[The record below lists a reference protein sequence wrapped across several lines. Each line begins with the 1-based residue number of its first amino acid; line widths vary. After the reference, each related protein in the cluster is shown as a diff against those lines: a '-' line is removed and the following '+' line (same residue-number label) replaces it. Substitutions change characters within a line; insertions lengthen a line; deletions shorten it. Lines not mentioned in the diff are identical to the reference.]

1 MRIYALPVH
10 FRCMGSIFYGGKTPF
25 GVKYGNE
32 DYMRTKSLLS
42 LCLVMSGMS
51 LAATQATFYVAPS
64 GNDSNKGTEAEP
76 FKTITQAQKAVRAIN
91 SSMTGDIEVI
101 LREGTYALPGTIG
114 FDERDGGKDGHYV
127 RYKAYDGEKPL
138 ITGGMAIIG
147 WTIHDEANGIWKA
160 EGVEGRFRQLYVN
173 GKKAVRACFPN
184 VIAANDKGA
193 GSFDHDFVRL
203 TKVDSSGRAFDV
215 SAEYI
220 KNIKNI
226 EDVEIH
232 LMIAWAES
240 ILRLEKAEVNG
251 GTAKLIPKDPE
262 RTKLF
267 HRAYPMLGT
276 AFQSNPPRQQV
287 FYLENSY
294 DLLDAAG
301 EWYLDE
307 KEHVLYYKPRSGESM
322 ATANVVAPRFNT
334 LFSILGKDT
343 KNKVG
348 YMSFEGLIFAH
359 SNYTRPSEEGFLDLQ
374 AANFNVDVLPDPGRG
389 NWEKLNS
396 NKYLLWRP
404 DAGFR
409 VENAHHFLVKNC
421 TFTQMAATGLDFVS
435 GTNDDVIEGNVFY
448 EIGAAGIML
457 GKFYQDSTTEIHIA
471 YNPSDKEE
479 ISTRDTI
486 RNNLVTNVTN
496 EHQGAVGI
504 GAGYPRYVVIE
515 NNEISYTY
523 YSGISL
529 GFGWTK
535 DQTAMTNN
543 HVNKNN
549 IHHISRLLCDSG
561 PIYTLSNQ
569 GTGSE
574 IKENYLHDYSAS
586 KWSDYWV
593 LPIYLDEGSSGFVV
607 ENNSYRNA
615 PSGVGRNQAGQ
626 FTERNNGGY
635 IESVAA
641 AAGLQGEYKNIADR
655 INNIPLPDFSNTVT
669 QAAFK
674 VVATLPGIIQAED
687 YDVGGQSVSFSDKD
701 FVNEGNV
708 YREDGVDVVGLGCS
722 DSAMTKDCNGYAV
735 GYTQSGEW
743 LEYSVNVI
751 VASKFVFRANV
762 ASGLDVGSFRLF
774 IDGKAV
780 TDTIAVPQG
789 EDWNTYGY
797 VEGETAEI
805 AKGEHV
811 LRIQFTGTYVNLDW
825 IQFALTAGELPIP
838 QKRDVQLNLG
848 ERGYDVFGM
857 DGRFVCRIEGMSAMG
872 GFKAVLMAKG
882 VKPGMYVVRG
892 LESRKSIRI
901 NTAK

>member
-1 MRIYALPVH
+1 
-10 FRCMGSIFYGGKTPF
+10 MGISKILSK
-25 GVKYGNE
+25 VSVC
-32 DYMRTKSLLS
+32 SLAIA
-42 LCLVMSGMS
+42 GTS
-51 LAATQATFYVAPS
+51 LAATQAAFYVAPD
-64 GNDSNKGTEAEP
+64 GNDSNKGTKEAP

-91 SSMTGDIEVI
+91 GSMTGDIEVI
-101 LREGTYALPGTIG
+101 LREGTYALPSTVN
-114 FDERDGGKDGHYV
+114 FTEADGGKDGHYV
-127 RYKAYDGEKPL
+127 RYKAYEGEMPL
-138 ITGGMAIIG
+138 ITGGMGVTG
-147 WTIHDEANGIWKA
+147 WTIHDEKNNIWKA
-160 EGVEGRFRQLYVN
+160 EGVDGRFRQLYVN

-184 VIAANDKGA
+184 VVDADEKGS

-203 TKVDSSGRAFDV
+203 SKVDSSGRAFDV
-215 SAEYI
+215 SADYV

-232 LMIAWAES
+232 LMIAWSEN

-276 AFQSNPPRQQV
+276 AFMSDPPKQQV

-294 DLLDAAG
+294 DLLDAPG

-307 KEHVLYYKPRSGESM
+307 KNQTLYYKPRSGESM
-322 ATANVVAPRFNT
+322 GTANVVAPRLNT
-334 LFSILGKDT
+334 LFNVLGKDT

-348 YMSFEGLIFAH
+348 YMSFEGLNFAH

-374 AANFNVDVLPDPGRG
+374 AGNFNVDVLPDPGRG

-396 NKYLLWRP
+396 NQYLLWRP

-448 EIGAAGIML
+448 ENGAAGIML

-523 YSGISL
+523 YSGISI

-574 IKENYLHDYSAS
+574 IKENYMHDYSAS

-593 LPIYLDEGSSGFVV
+593 LPIYLDEGSSGFTV
-607 ENNSYRNA
+607 ENNSFRNS

-626 FTERNNGGY
+626 YTERNNGGY
-635 IESVAA
+635 IASVAE
-641 AAGLQGEYKNIADR
+641 AAGLQGEFKNISEK
-655 INNIPLPDFSNTVT
+655 IKSIPLADFSNTVA
-669 QAAFK
+669 QEPFK
-674 VVATLPGIIQAED
+674 VGFSIPGAIQAED
-687 YDVGGQSVSFSDKD
+687 YDVGGQSVSFYDKD

-708 YREDGVDVVGLGCS
+708 YREDGVDIVGLGCS
-722 DSAMTKDCNGYAV
+722 DTLNTQDCKGYAI
-735 GYTQSGEW
+735 GYTQAGEW
-743 LEYSVNVI
+743 VEYSVNVI
-751 VASKFVFRANV
+751 LASKYVFRANV

-774 IDGKAV
+774 LDGKAI
-780 TDTIAVPQG
+780 TDSIAVPQG
-789 EDWNTYGY
+789 EDWVTYGF

-805 AKGEHV
+805 EKGDHV
-811 LRIQFTGTYVNLDW
+811 LRIQFTGTYVNFDW
-825 IQFALTAGELPIP
+825 IQFALTKEELTGIRNVAYNVNFVPT
-838 QKRDVQLNLG
+838 V
-848 ERGYDVFGM
+848 ERSLKIYNAS
-857 DGRFVCRIEGMSAMG
+857 GRFLGSIENRAGLALTETLKQA
-872 GFKAVLMAKG
+872 GFARG
-882 VKPGMYVVRG
+882 IYIVRG
-892 LESRKSIRI
+892 TNL
-901 NTAK
+901 AKTVRVQVK

>member
-1 MRIYALPVH
+1 M
-10 FRCMGSIFYGGKTPF
+10 F
-25 GVKYGNE
+25 GFVAFA
-32 DYMRTKSLLS
+32 TF
-42 LCLVMSGMS
+42 CLVGSFGF
-51 LAATQATFYVAPS
+51 AQEQATFYVAPS
-64 GNDSNKGTEAEP
+64 GSDANPGTEAAP
-76 FKTITQAQKAVRAIN
+76 FKTITKAQKAVREIN
-91 SSMTGDIEVI
+91 GTMTGDIVVY
-101 LREGTYALPGTIG
+101 LREGTYQLNSTVN

-127 RYKAYDGEKPL
+127 RYKAYKGENPL
-138 ITGGMAIIG
+138 ITGGKPITG
-147 WTIHDEANGIWKA
+147 WTIHDEANNIWKA
-160 EGVEGRFRQLYVN
+160 EGVDGRFRQLYVN

-184 VIAANDKGA
+184 TIASDEKGA
-193 GSFDHDFVRL
+193 GTFDHDFVRL
-203 TKVDSSGRAFDV
+203 SKVDSTGRAFDV

-276 AFQSNPPRQQV
+276 AFQSNPPKQQV

-294 DLLDAAG
+294 DLIDAPG

-307 KEHVLYYKPRSGESM
+307 KNQTLFYKPRSGENMGS
-322 ATANVVAPRFNT
+322 ANVVAPRLNT
-334 LFSILGKDT
+334 MFSVLGRDT

-348 YMSFEGLIFAH
+348 YMSFEGLNFAH

-389 NWEKLNS
+389 NWERLNS
-396 NKYLLWRP
+396 NKFLLWRP

-593 LPIYLDEGSSGFVV
+593 LPIYLDEGSSGFTV

-641 AAGLQGEYKNIADR
+641 AAGLQGEFKNIADK
-655 INNIPLPDFSNTVT
+655 ISNIPLADFSNPVP
-669 QAAFK
+669 QAPFKNAF
-674 VVATLPGIIQAED
+674 VFPALVQAED
-687 YDVGGQSVSFSDKD
+687 YDEGGQGVSYSDKD
-701 FVNEGNV
+701 IANQGNA
-708 YREDGVDVVGLGCS
+708 YREDGVDVVGLECT
-722 DSAMTKDCNGYAV
+722 DSAATKDCKGFAV
-735 GYTQSGEW
+735 GYTQAGEW
-743 LEYSVNVI
+743 LEYSVNVP
-751 VASKFVFRANV
+751 ADAKYFVKANV
-762 ASGLDVGSFRLF
+762 ATASETSSFMLLA
-774 IDGKAV
+774 DNNAV
-780 TDTIAVPQG
+780 TDTVVVPKTDSTWDVYKEIDVG
-789 EDWNTYGY
+789 T
-797 VEGETAEI
+797 VEL
-805 AKGEHV
+805 KQGEHV
-811 LRIQFTGTYVNLDW
+811 IRLLITGDYLNIDW
-825 IQFALTAGELPIP
+825 IQFADSANQTLPPTQLVEKVRLEVSPETA
-838 QKRDVQLNLG
+838 
-848 ERGYDVFGM
+848 YDVFGLTGKYLGRVELRGESVRNALVR
-857 DGRFVCRIEGMSAMG
+857 DGFAQGIY
-872 GFKAVLMAKG
+872 L
-882 VKPGMYVVRG
+882 VRG
-892 LESRKSIRI
+892 
-901 NTAK
+901 AKHAKALRVQVK

>member
-1 MRIYALPVH
+1 
-10 FRCMGSIFYGGKTPF
+10 
-25 GVKYGNE
+25 
-32 DYMRTKSLLS
+32 MRTRSLFS
-42 LCLVMSGMS
+42 LCLAVAGASF
-51 LAATQATFYVAPS
+51 AATQATFYVSPG
-64 GNDSNKGTEAEP
+64 GNDAADGSKDAP

-91 SSMTGDIEVI
+91 GSMTGDIEVI

-127 RYKAYDGEKPL
+127 RYKAADGETVI
-138 ITGGMAIIG
+138 ITGGMPVTG
-147 WTIHDEANGIWKA
+147 WAIHDEANNIWKA
-160 EGVEGRFRQLYVN
+160 EGVDGRFRQLYVN

-184 VIAANDKGA
+184 VIAANEKGS
-193 GSFDHDFVRL
+193 GGFDHDFVRL

-215 SAEYI
+215 SADYI

-232 LMIAWAES
+232 LMIAWSEN
-240 ILRLEKAEVNG
+240 ILRLEKAQVNG

-276 AFQSNPPRQQV
+276 AFASNPPKQQV

-294 DLLDAAG
+294 DLIDAPG

-307 KEHVLYYKPRSGESM
+307 KEHTLYYKPREGESM
-322 ATANVVAPRFNT
+322 ATAHVVAPRINT
-334 LFSILGKDT
+334 LFSVLGKDT

-348 YMSFEGLIFAH
+348 YMAFEGLIFAH

-374 AANFNVDVLPDPGRG
+374 AGNFNVDVLADPGRG

-396 NKYLLWRP
+396 NKFLLWRP

-409 VENAHHFLVKNC
+409 VENAHHLLVKNC

-496 EHQGAVGI
+496 EHQGAVAI

-523 YSGISL
+523 YSGISV

-543 HVNKNN
+543 HINKNN

-593 LPIYLDEGSSGFVV
+593 LPIYLDEGSSGFTV
-607 ENNSYRNA
+607 ENNSYQNA
-615 PSGVGRNQAGQ
+615 PSGVGRNQPGS
-626 FTERNNGGY
+626 FTERNNNGY
-635 IESVAA
+635 IASVAA
-641 AAGLQGEYKNIADR
+641 AAGLQGEFKNIGER
-655 INNIPLPDFSNTVT
+655 ISSIPLADFNGAVS
-669 QAAFK
+669 QEAFK
-674 VVATLPGIIQAED
+674 SILSITGVIQAED
-687 YDVGGQSVSFSDKD
+687 YDLGGQSVSFYDKD

-722 DSAMTKDCNGYAV
+722 DTLNTVDCKGYAI

-751 VASKFVFRANV
+751 VSGKYQFRANV
-762 ASGLDVGSFRLF
+762 ANGLEGGSFMLLL
-774 IDGKAV
+774 DGKAI
-780 TDTIAVPQG
+780 TDTVVVPQG
-789 EDWNTYGY
+789 EDWNTYGF
-797 VEGETAEI
+797 VEGETAEME
-805 AKGEHV
+805 KGEHV
-811 LRIQFTGTYVNLDW
+811 LRILFTGSYVNLDW
-825 IQFALTAGELPIP
+825 IQFALTKEELTGIKSVAYNVNFMPNMDRSLKVYGANGRLLGRIENS
-838 QKRDVQLNLG
+838 RGMNLG
-848 ERGYDVFGM
+848 E
-857 DGRFVCRIEGMSAMG
+857 SLKQA
-872 GFKAVLMAKG
+872 GFANG
-882 VKPGMYVVRG
+882 IYIVRG
-892 LESRKSIRI
+892 SGLGKALRVQVK
-901 NTAK
+901 

>member
-1 MRIYALPVH
+1 MCR
-10 FRCMGSIFYGGKTPF
+10 MF
-25 GVKYGNE
+25 GFVAFA
-32 DYMRTKSLLS
+32 TF
-42 LCLVMSGMS
+42 CLVGG
-51 LAATQATFYVAPS
+51 LGFAQEQATFYVAPS
-64 GNDSNKGTEAEP
+64 GRDSNPGTEAAP
-76 FKTITQAQKAVRAIN
+76 FKTITKAQKAVREIN
-91 SSMTGDIEVI
+91 GTMTGDIVVY
-101 LREGTYALPGTIG
+101 LREGTYQLNSTVN

-127 RYKAYDGEKPL
+127 RYKAYNGENPL
-138 ITGGMAIIG
+138 ITGGMPITG
-147 WTIHDEANGIWKA
+147 WAIHDEANGIWKA
-160 EGVEGRFRQLYVN
+160 EGVEGNFRQLYVN

-184 VIAANDKGA
+184 AIAANEKGE
-193 GSFDHDFVRL
+193 GGFDHDFVRL

-215 SAEYI
+215 SADYV

-226 EDVEIH
+226 ENVEIH

-276 AFQSNPPRQQV
+276 AFQSNPPKQQV

-334 LFSILGKDT
+334 LFNVLGKDT

-374 AANFNVDVLPDPGRG
+374 AANFNVDVLADPGRG

-396 NKYLLWRP
+396 NKFLLWRP

-409 VENAHHFLVKNC
+409 VENAHHLLVKNC

-457 GKFYQDSTTEIHIA
+457 GKFYQDSTTEIHIP
-471 YNPSDKEE
+471 YNPSDKDE

-486 RNNLVTNVTN
+486 RYNLITNVTN

-523 YSGISL
+523 YSGISV

-535 DQTAMTNN
+535 SETAMTNN
-543 HVNKNN
+543 HINKNN

-574 IKENYLHDYSAS
+574 IKENYLHDYGAS

-593 LPIYLDEGSSGFVV
+593 LPIYLDEGSSGFTV
-607 ENNSYRNA
+607 ENNSYKNS
-615 PSGVGRNQAGQ
+615 PSGVGQNQPGQ
-626 FTERNNGGY
+626 FTQRNNGGY

-641 AAGLQGEYKNIADR
+641 AAGLQGEFKNLADK
-655 INNIPLPDFSNTVT
+655 ISNIPLADFSNPVP
-669 QAAFK
+669 QAPFKGAF
-674 VVATLPGIIQAED
+674 VFPTLVQAED
-687 YDVGGQSVSFSDKD
+687 YDEGGQGVSYSDKD
-701 FVNEGNV
+701 IANQGNV
-708 YREDGVDVVGLGCS
+708 YREDGVDVVGLECS
-722 DSAMTKDCNGYAV
+722 DSAATKDCKGYAI
-735 GYTQSGEW
+735 GFTQAGEW
-743 LEYSVNVI
+743 MEYSVNVPADAKYI
-751 VASKFVFRANV
+751 VKANV
-762 ASGLDVGSFRLF
+762 ATASETSSFMLLV
-774 IDGKAV
+774 DNNAV
-780 TDTIAVPQG
+780 TDTVAVPKTDSTWDVYKEIDVG
-789 EDWNTYGY
+789 T
-797 VEGETAEI
+797 VEL
-805 AKGEHV
+805 KQGEHV
-811 LRIQFTGTYVNLDW
+811 VRLLITGDYLNIDW
-825 IQFALTAGELPIP
+825 IQFADSANQTLPPSQLVEKVRLEVSPVTAC
-838 QKRDVQLNLG
+838 
-848 ERGYDVFGM
+848 DVFGLTGKYL
-857 DGRFVCRIEGMSAMG
+857 GRVELRGESVRNAMAREGYARGTYLVRSVG
-872 GFKAVLMAKG
+872 HAKTMRVQ
-882 VKPGMYVVRG
+882 VK
-892 LESRKSIRI
+892 
-901 NTAK
+901 

>member
-1 MRIYALPVH
+1 MCRMFGFVAFATFYLV
-10 FRCMGSIFYGGKTPF
+10 GSLGFAQ
-25 GVKYGNE
+25 E
-32 DYMRTKSLLS
+32 
-42 LCLVMSGMS
+42 
-51 LAATQATFYVAPS
+51 QATFYVAPTGS
-64 GNDSNKGTEAEP
+64 DSNPGSEAAP
-76 FKTITQAQKAVRAIN
+76 FKTITKAQKAVREIN
-91 SSMTGDIEVI
+91 GTMTGDIVVY
-101 LREGTYALPGTIG
+101 LREGTYQLNSMVN

-127 RYKAYDGEKPL
+127 RYKAYNGENPL
-138 ITGGMAIIG
+138 ITGGMPITG
-147 WTIHDEANGIWKA
+147 WAIHDEANGIWKA
-160 EGVEGRFRQLYVN
+160 EGVEGNFRQLYVN

-184 VIAANDKGA
+184 AIAANDKGE

-215 SAEYI
+215 SADYV

-240 ILRLEKAEVNG
+240 ILRLEKVQVNG

-276 AFQSNPPRQQV
+276 AFTSNPPRQQV

-374 AANFNVDVLPDPGRG
+374 AANFNVDVLADPGRG

-396 NKYLLWRP
+396 NKFLLWRP

-409 VENAHHFLVKNC
+409 VENAHHLLVKNC

-457 GKFYQDSTTEIHIA
+457 GKFYQDSTTEIHIP
-471 YNPSDKEE
+471 YNPSDKDE

-486 RNNLVTNVTN
+486 RYNLITNVTN

-523 YSGISL
+523 YSGISV

-535 DQTAMTNN
+535 SETAMTNN
-543 HVNKNN
+543 HINKNN

-574 IKENYLHDYSAS
+574 IKENYLHDYGAS

-593 LPIYLDEGSSGFVV
+593 LPIYLDEGSSGFTV
-607 ENNSYRNA
+607 ENNSYKNS
-615 PSGVGRNQAGQ
+615 PSGVGQNQPGQ
-626 FTERNNGGY
+626 FTQRNNGGY

-641 AAGLQGEYKNIADR
+641 AAGLQGEFKNLADK
-655 INNIPLPDFSNTVT
+655 ISNIPLADFSNPVP
-669 QAAFK
+669 QAPFKGAF
-674 VVATLPGIIQAED
+674 VFPTLVQAED
-687 YDVGGQSVSFSDKD
+687 YDEGGQGVSYSDKD
-701 FVNEGNV
+701 IANQGSV
-708 YREDGVDVVGLGCS
+708 YREDGVDVVGLECS
-722 DSAMTKDCNGYAV
+722 DSAATKDCKGYAI
-735 GYTQSGEW
+735 GFTQAGEW
-743 LEYSVNVI
+743 MEYSVNVPADAKYI
-751 VASKFVFRANV
+751 VKANV
-762 ASGLDVGSFRLF
+762 ATASETSSFMLLV
-774 IDGKAV
+774 DNNAV
-780 TDTIAVPQG
+780 TDTVAVPKTDSTWDVYKEIDVG
-789 EDWNTYGY
+789 T
-797 VEGETAEI
+797 VEL
-805 AKGEHV
+805 KQGEHV
-811 LRIQFTGTYVNLDW
+811 VRLLITGDYLNIDW
-825 IQFALTAGELPIP
+825 IQFADSANQTLPP
-838 QKRDVQLNLG
+838 SQLVEKVRL
-848 ERGYDVFGM
+848 EVSPVMACDVFGLTGKYL
-857 DGRFVCRIEGMSAMG
+857 GRVELRGESVRNAMAREGYARGTYLVRSVG
-872 GFKAVLMAKG
+872 HAKTMRVQ
-882 VKPGMYVVRG
+882 VK
-892 LESRKSIRI
+892 
-901 NTAK
+901 

>member
-1 MRIYALPVH
+1 MCRMFGFVAFATFYLV
-10 FRCMGSIFYGGKTPF
+10 GSLGFAQ
-25 GVKYGNE
+25 E
-32 DYMRTKSLLS
+32 
-42 LCLVMSGMS
+42 
-51 LAATQATFYVAPS
+51 QATFYVAPTGS
-64 GNDSNKGTEAEP
+64 DSNPGSEAAP
-76 FKTITQAQKAVRAIN
+76 FKTITKAQKAVREIN
-91 SSMTGDIEVI
+91 GTMTGDIVVY
-101 LREGTYALPGTIG
+101 LREGTYQLNSMVN

-127 RYKAYDGEKPL
+127 RYKAYNGENPL
-138 ITGGMAIIG
+138 ITGGMPITG
-147 WTIHDEANGIWKA
+147 WAIHDEANGIWKA
-160 EGVEGRFRQLYVN
+160 EGVEGNFRQLYVN

-184 VIAANDKGA
+184 ASAANDKGE

-215 SAEYI
+215 SADYV

-262 RTKLF
+262 RTRLF

-276 AFQSNPPRQQV
+276 AFMSDPPKQQV

-334 LFSILGKDT
+334 LFNVLGKDT

-374 AANFNVDVLPDPGRG
+374 AANFNVDVLADPGRG

-396 NKYLLWRP
+396 NKFLLWRP

-409 VENAHHFLVKNC
+409 VENAHHLLVKNC

-457 GKFYQDSTTEIHIA
+457 GKFYQDSTTEIHIP
-471 YNPSDKEE
+471 YNPSDKDE

-486 RNNLVTNVTN
+486 RYNLITNVTN

-523 YSGISL
+523 YSGISV

-535 DQTAMTNN
+535 SETAMTNN
-543 HVNKNN
+543 HINKNN

-574 IKENYLHDYSAS
+574 IKENYLHDYGAS

-593 LPIYLDEGSSGFVV
+593 LPIYLDEGSSGFTV
-607 ENNSYRNA
+607 ENNSYKNS
-615 PSGVGRNQAGQ
+615 PSGVGQNQPGQ
-626 FTERNNGGY
+626 FTQRNNGGY

-641 AAGLQGEYKNIADR
+641 AAGLQGEFKNLADK
-655 INNIPLPDFSNTVT
+655 ISNIPLADFSNPVP
-669 QAAFK
+669 QAPFKGAF
-674 VVATLPGIIQAED
+674 VFPTLVQAED
-687 YDVGGQSVSFSDKD
+687 YDEGGQGVSYSDKD
-701 FVNEGNV
+701 IANQGSV
-708 YREDGVDVVGLGCS
+708 YREDGVDVVGLECS
-722 DSAMTKDCNGYAV
+722 DSAATKDCKGYAI
-735 GYTQSGEW
+735 GFTQAGEW
-743 LEYSVNVI
+743 MEYSVNVPADAKYI
-751 VASKFVFRANV
+751 VKANV
-762 ASGLDVGSFRLF
+762 ATASETSSFMLLV
-774 IDGKAV
+774 DNNAV
-780 TDTIAVPQG
+780 TDTVAVPKTDSTWDVYKEIDVG
-789 EDWNTYGY
+789 T
-797 VEGETAEI
+797 VEL
-805 AKGEHV
+805 KQGEHV
-811 LRIQFTGTYVNLDW
+811 VRLLITGDYLNIDW
-825 IQFALTAGELPIP
+825 IQFADSANQTLPP
-838 QKRDVQLNLG
+838 SQLVEKVRL
-848 ERGYDVFGM
+848 EVSPVMACDVFGLTGKYL
-857 DGRFVCRIEGMSAMG
+857 GRVELRGESVRNAMAREGYARGTYLVRSVG
-872 GFKAVLMAKG
+872 HAKTMRVQ
-882 VKPGMYVVRG
+882 VK
-892 LESRKSIRI
+892 
-901 NTAK
+901 

>member
-1 MRIYALPVH
+1 
-10 FRCMGSIFYGGKTPF
+10 
-25 GVKYGNE
+25 
-32 DYMRTKSLLS
+32 MRTRSLFS
-42 LCLVMSGMS
+42 LCLAVAGASF
-51 LAATQATFYVAPS
+51 AATQATFYVSPG
-64 GNDSNKGTEAEP
+64 GNDAAEGSKDAP

-91 SSMTGDIEVI
+91 GSMTGDIEVI
-101 LREGTYALPGTIG
+101 LREGTYVLPGTIG

-127 RYKAYDGEKPL
+127 RYKAAEGEIPL
-138 ITGGMAIIG
+138 ITGGMGITG
-147 WTIHDEANGIWKA
+147 WTIHDEANNIWKA
-160 EGVEGRFRQLYVN
+160 EGVDGRFRQLYVN

-184 VIAANDKGA
+184 AIAADEKGA

-215 SAEYI
+215 SADYV

-232 LMIAWAES
+232 LMIAWSEN
-240 ILRLEKAEVNG
+240 ILRLEKVQVNG

-276 AFQSNPPRQQV
+276 AFQSNPPKQQV

-307 KEHVLYYKPRSGESM
+307 KNSVLYYKPRSGENM
-322 ATANVVAPRFNT
+322 ATANVVAPRINT
-334 LFSILGKDT
+334 LFSVLGKDT

-348 YMSFEGLIFAH
+348 YMSFEGLTFAH

-374 AANFNVDVLPDPGRG
+374 AGNFNVDVLADPGRG

-396 NKYLLWRP
+396 NKFLLWRP

-496 EHQGAVGI
+496 EHQGAVAI

-523 YSGISL
+523 YSGISV

-543 HVNKNN
+543 HINKNN

-593 LPIYLDEGSSGFVV
+593 LPIYLDEGSSGFTV
-607 ENNSYRNA
+607 ENNSYQNA
-615 PSGVGRNQAGQ
+615 PSGVGRNQPGS
-626 FTERNNGGY
+626 FTERNNNGY
-635 IESVAA
+635 IASVAA
-641 AAGLQGEYKNIADR
+641 AAGLQGEFKNIGER
-655 INNIPLPDFSNTVT
+655 ISSIPLADFNGAVS
-669 QAAFK
+669 QEAFK
-674 VVATLPGIIQAED
+674 SILSITGVIQAED
-687 YDVGGQSVSFSDKD
+687 YDLGGQSVSFYDKD

-722 DSAMTKDCNGYAV
+722 DTLNTVDCKGYAI

-751 VASKFVFRANV
+751 VSGKYQFRANV
-762 ASGLDVGSFRLF
+762 ANGLEGGSFMLLL
-774 IDGKAV
+774 DGKAI
-780 TDTIAVPQG
+780 TDTVVVPQG
-789 EDWNTYGY
+789 EDWNTYGF
-797 VEGETAEI
+797 VEGETAEME
-805 AKGEHV
+805 KGEHV
-811 LRIQFTGTYVNLDW
+811 LRILFTGSYVNLDW
-825 IQFALTAGELPIP
+825 IQFALTKEELTGIKSVAYNVNFMPNVDRSL
-838 QKRDVQLNLG
+838 KVYGANGRLLGRVENSRGMNLG
-848 ERGYDVFGM
+848 E
-857 DGRFVCRIEGMSAMG
+857 SLKQA
-872 GFKAVLMAKG
+872 GFANG
-882 VKPGMYVVRG
+882 IYIVRG
-892 LESRKSIRI
+892 SGLGKALRVQVK
-901 NTAK
+901 

>member
-1 MRIYALPVH
+1 M
-10 FRCMGSIFYGGKTPF
+10 F
-25 GVKYGNE
+25 GFVAFA
-32 DYMRTKSLLS
+32 TF
-42 LCLVMSGMS
+42 CLVGS
-51 LAATQATFYVAPS
+51 LGFAQEQATFYVAPTGS
-64 GNDSNKGTEAEP
+64 DSNPGTETAP
-76 FKTITQAQKAVRAIN
+76 FKTITKAQKAVREIN
-91 SSMTGDIEVI
+91 GTMTGDIVVY
-101 LREGTYALPGTIG
+101 LREGTYQLNSMVN

-127 RYKAYDGEKPL
+127 RYKAYKGESPL
-138 ITGGMAIIG
+138 ITGGMPITG
-147 WTIHDEANGIWKA
+147 WAIHDEANGIWKA
-160 EGVEGRFRQLYVN
+160 EGVDGNFRQLYVN

-184 VIAANDKGA
+184 AIAANEKGE

-226 EDVEIH
+226 ENVEIH

-262 RTKLF
+262 RTRLF

-276 AFQSNPPRQQV
+276 AFMSDPPKQQV

-334 LFSILGKDT
+334 LFNVLGKDT

-374 AANFNVDVLPDPGRG
+374 AANFNVDVLADPGRG

-396 NKYLLWRP
+396 NKFLLWRP

-409 VENAHHFLVKNC
+409 VENAHHLLVKNC

-457 GKFYQDSTTEIHIA
+457 GKFYQDSTTEIHIP
-471 YNPSDKEE
+471 YNPSDKDE

-486 RNNLVTNVTN
+486 RYNLITNVTN

-523 YSGISL
+523 YSGISV

-535 DQTAMTNN
+535 SETAMTNN
-543 HVNKNN
+543 HINKNN

-574 IKENYLHDYSAS
+574 IKENYLHDYGAS

-593 LPIYLDEGSSGFVV
+593 LPIYLDEGSSGFTV
-607 ENNSYRNA
+607 ENNSYKNS
-615 PSGVGRNQAGQ
+615 PSGVGQNQPGQ
-626 FTERNNGGY
+626 FTQRNNGGY

-641 AAGLQGEYKNIADR
+641 AAGLQGEFKNLADK
-655 INNIPLPDFSNTVT
+655 ISNIPLADFSNPVP
-669 QAAFK
+669 QAPFKGAF
-674 VVATLPGIIQAED
+674 VFPALVQAED
-687 YDVGGQSVSFSDKD
+687 YDEGGQGVSYSDKD
-701 FVNEGNV
+701 IANQGNV
-708 YREDGVDVVGLGCS
+708 YREDGVDVVGLECS
-722 DSAMTKDCNGYAV
+722 DSAATKDCKGYAI
-735 GYTQSGEW
+735 GFTQAGEW
-743 LEYSVNVI
+743 TEYSVNVPVDGKYI
-751 VASKFVFRANV
+751 VKANV
-762 ASGLDVGSFRLF
+762 ATASETSSFMLLV
-774 IDGKAV
+774 DNDAV
-780 TDTIAVPQG
+780 TDTIAVPKT
-789 EDWNTYGY
+789 DSTWNVYKEIDVGT
-797 VEGETAEI
+797 VEL
-805 AKGEHV
+805 KQGEHV
-811 LRIQFTGTYVNLDW
+811 LRLLITGDYLNIDW
-825 IQFALTAGELPIP
+825 IQFADSANQVLPPSLLVEKVRLEVSPVTA
-838 QKRDVQLNLG
+838 
-848 ERGYDVFGM
+848 YDVFGLTGKYLGRVELRGESVWNALAR
-857 DGRFVCRIEGMSAMG
+857 DGFARGTYLVRSVGHAKAMR
-872 GFKAVLMAKG
+872 VQ
-882 VKPGMYVVRG
+882 VK
-892 LESRKSIRI
+892 
-901 NTAK
+901 

>member
-1 MRIYALPVH
+1 M
-10 FRCMGSIFYGGKTPF
+10 F
-25 GVKYGNE
+25 GFVAFA
-32 DYMRTKSLLS
+32 TF
-42 LCLVMSGMS
+42 CLVGG
-51 LAATQATFYVAPS
+51 LGFAQEQATFYVAPS
-64 GNDSNKGTEAEP
+64 GSDANPGTEAAP
-76 FKTITQAQKAVRAIN
+76 FKTITKAQKAVREIN
-91 SSMTGDIEVI
+91 GTMTGDIVVY
-101 LREGTYALPGTIG
+101 LREGTYQLNSTVN

-127 RYKAYDGEKPL
+127 RYKAYNGENPL
-138 ITGGMAIIG
+138 ITGGMPITG
-147 WTIHDEANGIWKA
+147 WAIHDEANGIWKA
-160 EGVEGRFRQLYVN
+160 EGVEGNFRQLYVN

-184 VIAANDKGA
+184 AIAANEKGE
-193 GSFDHDFVRL
+193 GGFDHDFVRL

-215 SAEYI
+215 SADYI

-226 EDVEIH
+226 ENVEIH

-276 AFQSNPPRQQV
+276 AFQSNPPKQQV

-334 LFSILGKDT
+334 LFNVLGKDT

-374 AANFNVDVLPDPGRG
+374 AANFNVDVLADPGRG

-396 NKYLLWRP
+396 NKFLLWRP

-409 VENAHHFLVKNC
+409 VENAHHLLVKNC

-457 GKFYQDSTTEIHIA
+457 GKFYQDSTTEIHIP
-471 YNPSDKEE
+471 YNPSDKDE

-486 RNNLVTNVTN
+486 RYNLITNVTN

-523 YSGISL
+523 YSGISV

-535 DQTAMTNN
+535 SETAMTNN
-543 HVNKNN
+543 HINKNN

-574 IKENYLHDYSAS
+574 IKENYLHDYGAS

-593 LPIYLDEGSSGFVV
+593 LPIYLDEGSSGFTV
-607 ENNSYRNA
+607 ENNSYKNS
-615 PSGVGRNQAGQ
+615 PSGVGQNQPGQ
-626 FTERNNGGY
+626 FTQRNNGGY

-641 AAGLQGEYKNIADR
+641 AAGLQGEFKNLADK
-655 INNIPLPDFSNTVT
+655 ISNIPLADFSNPVP
-669 QAAFK
+669 QAPFKGAF
-674 VVATLPGIIQAED
+674 VFPALVQAED
-687 YDVGGQSVSFSDKD
+687 YDEGGQGVSYSDKD
-701 FVNEGNV
+701 IANQGNV
-708 YREDGVDVVGLGCS
+708 YREDGVDVVGLECS
-722 DSAMTKDCNGYAV
+722 DSAATKDCKGYAI
-735 GYTQSGEW
+735 GFTQAGEW
-743 LEYSVNVI
+743 MEYSVNVP
-751 VASKFVFRANV
+751 ADAKYFVKANV
-762 ASGLDVGSFRLF
+762 ATASETSSFMLLV
-774 IDGKAV
+774 DNDAV
-780 TDTIAVPQG
+780 TDTVAVPKTDSTWDVYKEIDVG
-789 EDWNTYGY
+789 T
-797 VEGETAEI
+797 VEL
-805 AKGEHV
+805 KQGEHV
-811 LRIQFTGTYVNLDW
+811 IRLLITGDYLNIDW
-825 IQFALTAGELPIP
+825 IQFADSANQVLPPSLLVEKVRLEVSPVTA
-838 QKRDVQLNLG
+838 
-848 ERGYDVFGM
+848 YDVFGLTGKYLGRVELRGESVWNALAR
-857 DGRFVCRIEGMSAMG
+857 DGFARGTYLVRSVGHAKAMR
-872 GFKAVLMAKG
+872 VQ
-882 VKPGMYVVRG
+882 VK
-892 LESRKSIRI
+892 
-901 NTAK
+901 

>member
-1 MRIYALPVH
+1 MDTRI
-10 FRCMGSIFYGGKTPF
+10 
-25 GVKYGNE
+25 
-32 DYMRTKSLLS
+32 LS
-42 LCLVMSGMS
+42 LAFGCTLALTGAAA
-51 LAATQATFYVAPS
+51 AATQATFYVSPS
-64 GNDSNKGTEAEP
+64 GNDSNKGTQEAP

-91 SSMTGDIEVI
+91 GTMTGDIEVI

-127 RYKAYDGEKPL
+127 RYKAFEGEQPL
-138 ITGGMAIIG
+138 ITGGMGITG
-147 WTIHDEANGIWKA
+147 WTIHDEANNIWKA
-160 EGVEGRFRQLYVN
+160 EGVDGRFRQLYVN

-184 VIAANDKGA
+184 VVDANEKGA

-203 TKVDSSGRAFDV
+203 SKVDSTGRAFDV
-215 SAEYI
+215 SADYI

-232 LMIAWAES
+232 LMIAWSEN
-240 ILRLEKAEVNG
+240 ILRLEKAQVNG

-262 RTKLF
+262 RTRLF

-276 AFQSNPPRQQV
+276 AFMSDPPKQQV

-294 DLLDAAG
+294 DLLDAPG

-307 KEHVLYYKPRSGESM
+307 KNQTLYYKPRTGESM
-322 ATANVVAPRFNT
+322 ATANVVAPRINT
-334 LFSILGKDT
+334 LFSVLGKDT

-348 YMSFEGLIFAH
+348 YMSFEGLTFAH

-374 AANFNVDVLPDPGRG
+374 AGNFNVDVLADPGRG

-396 NKYLLWRP
+396 NKFLLWRP

-457 GKFYQDSTTEIHIA
+457 GKFYQDSTTEIHIP

-486 RNNLVTNVTN
+486 RYNLVTNVTN

-523 YSGISL
+523 YSGISV

-543 HVNKNN
+543 HINKNN

-574 IKENYLHDYSAS
+574 IKENYLHDYGAS

-593 LPIYLDEGSSGFVV
+593 LPIYLDEGSSGFAV
-607 ENNSYRNA
+607 ENNSYKNS
-615 PSGVGRNQAGQ
+615 PSGVGRNAPGQ
-626 FTERNNGGY
+626 FTEKNNGGY
-635 IESVAA
+635 IESVAQ
-641 AAGLQGEYKNIADR
+641 AAGLQGEFKSIGDR
-655 INNIPLPDFSNTVT
+655 ISSIPLADFNGAVT
-669 QAAFK
+669 QEPYKAIFSI
-674 VVATLPGIIQAED
+674 PGAIQVED
-687 YDVGGQSVSFSDKD
+687 YDVGGQSVSFYDKD

-708 YREDGVDVVGLGCS
+708 YREDGVDIVGVGCS
-722 DSAMTKDCNGYAV
+722 DSLATKDCKDYAI
-735 GYTQSGEW
+735 GYTQAGEW
-743 LEYSVNVI
+743 VEYSVNVI
-751 VASKFVFRANV
+751 AASKYVFRANV

-774 IDGKAV
+774 IDGKAI

-789 EDWNTYGY
+789 EDWNTYGF

-825 IQFALTAGELPIP
+825 IQFALTESELSTTAVHKVAYGIDFMPTGNRSLKVYSASGRFMGSVEQRAGLALTETLKAAGFARGIYIVRGSSLA
-838 QKRDVQLNLG
+838 KTVRVQL
-848 ERGYDVFGM
+848 
-857 DGRFVCRIEGMSAMG
+857 
-872 GFKAVLMAKG
+872 K
-882 VKPGMYVVRG
+882 
-892 LESRKSIRI
+892 
-901 NTAK
+901 

>member
-1 MRIYALPVH
+1 MCR
-10 FRCMGSIFYGGKTPF
+10 MF
-25 GVKYGNE
+25 GFVAFA
-32 DYMRTKSLLS
+32 TF
-42 LCLVMSGMS
+42 CLVGS
-51 LAATQATFYVAPS
+51 LGFAQEQATFYVAPTGS
-64 GNDSNKGTEAEP
+64 DSNPGTEAAP
-76 FKTITQAQKAVRAIN
+76 FKTITKAQKAVREIN
-91 SSMTGDIEVI
+91 GTMTGDIVVY
-101 LREGTYALPGTIG
+101 LREGTYQLNSTVN

-127 RYKAYDGEKPL
+127 RYKAYKGEMPL
-138 ITGGMAIIG
+138 ITGGMPVTG
-147 WTIHDEANGIWKA
+147 WTIHDETNNIWKA

-184 VIAANDKGA
+184 AIAANDKGA

-203 TKVDSSGRAFDV
+203 SKVDSTGRAFDV

-240 ILRLEKAEVNG
+240 ILRLEKAELNG

-276 AFQSNPPRQQV
+276 AFQSNPPKQQV

-294 DLLDAAG
+294 DLIDAPG

-307 KEHVLYYKPRSGESM
+307 KNQTLYYKPRSGENMGS
-322 ATANVVAPRFNT
+322 ANVVAPRLNT
-334 LFSILGKDT
+334 MFSVLGKDT

-348 YMSFEGLIFAH
+348 YMSFEGLTFAH

-641 AAGLQGEYKNIADR
+641 AAGLQGEFKNLADK
-655 INNIPLPDFSNTVT
+655 ISNIPLADFSNPIP
-669 QAAFK
+669 QAPFKNAF
-674 VVATLPGIIQAED
+674 VFPALVQAED
-687 YDVGGQSVSFSDKD
+687 YDEGGQGVSYSDKD
-701 FVNEGNV
+701 IANQGNA
-708 YREDGVDVVGLGCS
+708 YREDGVDVVGLECS
-722 DSAMTKDCNGYAV
+722 DSAATKDCKGFAV
-735 GYTQSGEW
+735 GYTQAGEW
-743 LEYSVNVI
+743 MEYSVNVP
-751 VASKFVFRANV
+751 ADAKYFVKANV
-762 ASGLDVGSFRLF
+762 ATASETSSFMLLV
-774 IDGKAV
+774 DNEAV
-780 TDTIAVPQG
+780 TDTVAVPKTDSTWDVYKEIDVG
-789 EDWNTYGY
+789 T
-797 VEGETAEI
+797 VEL
-805 AKGEHV
+805 KQGEHV
-811 LRIQFTGTYVNLDW
+811 IRLLITGDYLNIDW
-825 IQFALTAGELPIP
+825 IQFADSANQTLPPTQWVEKVRLDVGPETA
-838 QKRDVQLNLG
+838 
-848 ERGYDVFGM
+848 YDVFGLTGKYL
-857 DGRFVCRIEGMSAMG
+857 GRVELRGESVNKALVREGFAQGIYLVRSVGRA
-872 GFKAVLMAKG
+872 KALRVQ
-882 VKPGMYVVRG
+882 VK
-892 LESRKSIRI
+892 
-901 NTAK
+901 

>member
-1 MRIYALPVH
+1 MDTRI
-10 FRCMGSIFYGGKTPF
+10 
-25 GVKYGNE
+25 
-32 DYMRTKSLLS
+32 LS
-42 LCLVMSGMS
+42 LAFGCTLAFAGAAA
-51 LAATQATFYVAPS
+51 AATQATFYVSPS
-64 GNDSNKGTEAEP
+64 GSDAAAGTKDAP

-91 SSMTGDIEVI
+91 GSMTGDIEVI
-101 LREGTYALPGTIG
+101 LREGTYVLPATIA

-127 RYKAYDGEKPL
+127 RYKAADGEKPL
-138 ITGGMAIIG
+138 ITGGMQITG
-147 WTIHDEANGIWKA
+147 WTIHDEANNIWKA
-160 EGVEGRFRQLYVN
+160 EGVDGRFRQLYVN
-173 GKKAVRACFPN
+173 NRKAVRACFPN
-184 VIAANDKGA
+184 VIAANEKGN
-193 GSFDHDFVRL
+193 GGFDHDFVRL

-215 SAEYI
+215 SADYI

-232 LMIAWAES
+232 LMIAWSEN
-240 ILRLEKAEVNG
+240 ILRLEKAQVNG

-267 HRAYPMLGT
+267 HRAFPMLGT
-276 AFQSNPPRQQV
+276 AFMSNPPKQQV

-294 DLLDAAG
+294 DLIDAPG

-307 KEHVLYYKPRSGESM
+307 KNHVLYYKPRSGESM
-322 ATANVVAPRFNT
+322 ATAHVVAPRLNT
-334 LFSILGKDT
+334 LFSVLGKDT

-348 YMSFEGLIFAH
+348 YMSFEGLTFAH

-374 AANFNVDVLPDPGRG
+374 AANFNVDVLPDQSRG

-486 RNNLVTNVTN
+486 RYNLVTNVTN

-523 YSGISL
+523 YSGISV

-543 HVNKNN
+543 HINKNN

-574 IKENYLHDYSAS
+574 IKENFLHDYSAS

-593 LPIYLDEGSSGFVV
+593 LPIYLDEGSSGFAV
-607 ENNSYRNA
+607 ENNSYQNS
-615 PSGVGRNQAGQ
+615 PTGVGRNQPGS
-626 FTERNNGGY
+626 FTEKNNGGY
-635 IESVAA
+635 IASVAA
-641 AAGLQGEYKNIADR
+641 AAGLQGEFKGIGDR
-655 INNIPLPDFSNTVT
+655 ISSIPLADFNGAVT
-669 QAAFK
+669 QEPYKAIFS
-674 VVATLPGIIQAED
+674 VPGFVQLED
-687 YDVGGQSVSFSDKD
+687 YDMGGQSVSFYDKD
-701 FVNEGNV
+701 FVNEGGA
-708 YREDGVDVVGLGCS
+708 YREDGVDIVQI
-722 DSAMTKDCNGYAV
+722 DSADASKGYAI
-735 GYTQSGEW
+735 GYTQAGEW
-743 LEYSVNVI
+743 LEYSVNV
-751 VASKFVFRANV
+751 VTTSKFVFRASV
-762 ASGLDVGSFRLF
+762 ADGLEGGSIRLF

-780 TDTIAVPQG
+780 TDTVAVPQT
-789 EDWNTYGY
+789 EDWNTYTLMD
-797 VEGETAEI
+797 GETSEI
-805 AKGEHV
+805 EKGDHV
-811 LRIQFTGTYVNLDW
+811 LRLQFTGAYVNIDW
-825 IQFALTAGELPIP
+825 IQFALTKDELGTTGIRAYSMDFMPNADRSLKVFNASGRLMGVFNNRAGLSINETLK
-838 QKRDVQLNLG
+838 QAGL
-848 ERGYDVFGM
+848 
-857 DGRFVCRIEGMSAMG
+857 
-872 GFKAVLMAKG
+872 AKG
-882 VKPGMYVVRG
+882 IYLVRG
-892 LESRKSIRI
+892 AGKTLRVQVK
-901 NTAK
+901 

>member
-1 MRIYALPVH
+1 MNYKSSVSIAMVYA
-10 FRCMGSIFYGGKTPF
+10 
-25 GVKYGNE
+25 
-32 DYMRTKSLLS
+32 
-42 LCLVMSGMS
+42 GMAF
-51 LAATQATFYVAPS
+51 AAAQATFYVSPS
-64 GNDSNKGTEAEP
+64 GNDAAEGTKEAP

-91 SSMTGDIEVI
+91 GSMTGDIEVI
-101 LREGTYALPGTIG
+101 LREGTYVLPGTIG

-127 RYKAYDGEKPL
+127 RYKAAEGETPL
-138 ITGGMAIIG
+138 ITGGMGITG
-147 WTIHDEANGIWKA
+147 WAIHDEANNIWKA
-160 EGVEGRFRQLYVN
+160 EGVDGRFRQLYVN

-184 VIAANDKGA
+184 AIAANDKGA

-215 SAEYI
+215 SADYV

-232 LMIAWAES
+232 LMIAWSEN
-240 ILRLEKAEVNG
+240 ILRLEKVQVNG

-276 AFQSNPPRQQV
+276 AFQSNPPKQQV

-307 KEHVLYYKPRSGESM
+307 KNSVLYYKPRDGENM

-334 LFSILGKDT
+334 LFSVLGKDT

-348 YMSFEGLIFAH
+348 YMSFEGLTFAH

-374 AANFNVDVLPDPGRG
+374 AGNFNVDVLADPGRG

-396 NKYLLWRP
+396 NKFLLWRP

-409 VENAHHFLVKNC
+409 VENAHHMLVKNC

-457 GKFYQDSTTEIHIA
+457 GKFYQDSTTEIHIP

-523 YSGISL
+523 YSGISV

-535 DQTAMTNN
+535 SETAMTNN
-543 HVNKNN
+543 HINKNN

-574 IKENYLHDYSAS
+574 IKENYLHDYGAS

-593 LPIYLDEGSSGFVV
+593 LPIYLDEGSSGFTV
-607 ENNSYRNA
+607 ENNSYKNS
-615 PSGVGRNQAGQ
+615 PSGVGQNQPGQ
-626 FTERNNGGY
+626 FTQRNNGGY

-641 AAGLQGEYKNIADR
+641 AAGLQGEFKNIGDR
-655 INNIPLPDFSNTVT
+655 INNIPLPDFSNTVA
-669 QAAFK
+669 QEAFK
-674 VVATLPGIIQAED
+674 SIMSISGIIQVED
-687 YDVGGQSVSFSDKD
+687 YDLGGQSVSFYDKD
-701 FVNEGNV
+701 FVNEGGV
-708 YREDGVDVVGLGCS
+708 YREDGVDVVGFGCS
-722 DSAMTKDCNGYAV
+722 DSAMTQDCKGYAI
-735 GYTQSGEW
+735 GYTQAGEW
-743 LEYSVNVI
+743 LEYSVNVAT
-751 VASKFVFRANV
+751 ASKYVFRANV
-762 ASGLDVGSFRLF
+762 ATGLEGGSFRLF
-774 IDGKAV
+774 LDGKAI
-780 TDTIAVPQG
+780 TDTIPVPQG
-789 EDWNTYGY
+789 EDWNTYATID
-797 VEGETAEI
+797 GETSEI
-805 AKGEHV
+805 EKGDHV
-811 LRIQFTGTYVNLDW
+811 LKIQFTGSYVNMDW
-825 IQFALTAGELPIP
+825 IRFALTAQELETTGLKVAQP
-838 QKRDVQLNLG
+838 RLNLN

-857 DGRFVCRIEGMSAMG
+857 DGSYICRIDGMVTKG
-872 GFKAVLMAKG
+872 GFKAALTAKG
-882 VKPGMYVVRG
+882 VNPGVYVVRG
-892 LESRKSIRI
+892 LDSRRSVKV
-901 NTAK
+901 NMVK

>member
-1 MRIYALPVH
+1 MGFHVFGQSAAISAL
-10 FRCMGSIFYGGKTPF
+10 FLG
-25 GVKYGNE
+25 
-32 DYMRTKSLLS
+32 
-42 LCLVMSGMS
+42 
-51 LAATQATFYVAPS
+51 AAVANAAVQATFYVAPDGS
-64 GNDSNKGTEAEP
+64 DSNKGTKEAP

-91 SSMTGDIEVI
+91 GTMTGDIEVI
-101 LREGTYALPGTIG
+101 LRDGTYQLPATVN
-114 FDERDGGKDGHYV
+114 FTEADGGKDGNYV
-127 RYKAYDGEKPL
+127 RYKAADGENPL
-138 ITGGMAIIG
+138 ITGGMPITG
-147 WTIHDEANGIWKA
+147 WTIHDEAKNIWKA

-184 VIAANDKGA
+184 AVASEEKGA
-193 GSFDHDFVRL
+193 GTFDHDFVRL
-203 TKVDSSGRAFDV
+203 TKVDSTGRAFDV
-215 SAEYI
+215 SADYV

-240 ILRLEKAEVNG
+240 ILRLEKVQVNG

-276 AFQSNPPRQQV
+276 AFMSNPPKQQV

-322 ATANVVAPRFNT
+322 ATANVVAPRLNTMFNV
-334 LFSILGKDT
+334 LGKDT

-348 YMSFEGLIFAH
+348 YMSFEGLNFAH

-374 AANFNVDVLPDPGRG
+374 AANFNVDVLADPGRG

-448 EIGAAGIML
+448 ENGAAGIML

-504 GAGYPRYVVIE
+504 GIGYPRYVVVE
-515 NNEISYTY
+515 NNEVSYTY
-523 YSGISL
+523 YSGISI

-535 DQTAMTNN
+535 NQTAMTNN

-593 LPIYLDEGSSGFVV
+593 LPIYLDEGSSGFTV

-626 FTERNNGGY
+626 FTERNNNGY
-635 IESVAA
+635 IESVAQ
-641 AAGLQGEYKNIADR
+641 AAGLQGEFKKIGDK
-655 INNIPLPDFSNTVT
+655 IKDIPLPDFSNTVPQT
-669 QAAFK
+669 AF
-674 VVATLPGIIQAED
+674 VEGMTIPGTIEMEN
-687 YDVGGQSVSFSDKD
+687 YDLGGQSVSFSDKD
-701 FVNEGNV
+701 FVNEGGAL
-708 YREDGVDVVGLGCS
+708 REDGVDIVQI
-722 DSAMTKDCNGYAV
+722 DSTDKSKGYAI
-735 GYTQSGEW
+735 GFTQPGEW
-743 LEYSVNVI
+743 MEYTLK
-751 VASKFVFRANV
+751 VAEAGEYAFVANV
-762 ASGLDVGSFRLF
+762 ATASDGASFMLLM
-774 IDGKAV
+774 DGKAIS
-780 TDTIAVPQG
+780 DTIVAPKG
-789 EDWNTYGY
+789 EDWSTYGL
-797 VEGETAEI
+797 VDGKTTALT
-805 AKGEHV
+805 AGEHV
-811 LRIQFTGTYVNLDW
+811 LRVAITGAFINIDW
-825 IQFALTAGELPIP
+825 LKFGKSKDDIMSIKPSVRYGVDMDISHSST
-838 QKRDVQLNLG
+838 LN
-848 ERGYDVFGM
+848 VF
-857 DGRFVCRIEGMSAMG
+857 D
-872 GFKAVLMAKG
+872 
-882 VKPGMYVVRG
+882 VRG
-892 LESRKSIRI
+892 HHLGTIRLMGMPTTSSVLQQMHVKNFKSGVYFVQSTNKSFGKMIQVR
-901 NTAK
+901 

>member
-1 MRIYALPVH
+1 
-10 FRCMGSIFYGGKTPF
+10 MGSKMF
-25 GVKYGNE
+25 GQF
-32 DYMRTKSLLS
+32 
-42 LCLVMSGMS
+42 
-51 LAATQATFYVAPS
+51 AAISAFFLGAAVADAAVQATFYVAPG
-64 GNDSNKGTEAEP
+64 GNDSNKGTKDAP

-91 SSMTGDIEVI
+91 GTMTGDIEVI
-101 LREGTYALPGTIG
+101 LREGTYAIPATVN
-114 FDERDGGKDGHYV
+114 FTEADGGKDGHYV
-127 RYKAYDGEKPL
+127 RYKAADGENPL
-138 ITGGMAIIG
+138 ITGGMPVTG
-147 WTIHDEANGIWKA
+147 WAIHDEKNNIWKA
-160 EGVEGRFRQLYVN
+160 EGVDGRFRQLYVN

-184 VIAANDKGA
+184 AVASNEKGA
-193 GSFDHDFVRL
+193 GTFDHDFVRL
-203 TKVDSSGRAFDV
+203 TKVDSTGRAFDV
-215 SAEYI
+215 SADYV

-240 ILRLEKAEVNG
+240 ILRLEKVQVNG

-267 HRAYPMLGT
+267 HRAFPMLGT
-276 AFQSNPPRQQV
+276 AFMSNPPKQQV

-294 DLLDAAG
+294 DLLDAPG

-307 KEHVLYYKPRSGESM
+307 KNSVLYYKPRSGENM
-322 ATANVVAPRFNT
+322 ATANVVAPRLNT
-334 LFSILGKDT
+334 MFSVLGKDT

-348 YMSFEGLIFAH
+348 YMSFEGLNFAH

-389 NWEKLNS
+389 NWERLNS

-421 TFTQMAATGLDFVS
+421 TFSQMAATGLDFVS

-471 YNPSDKEE
+471 YNPKDKDE

-486 RNNLVTNVTN
+486 RNNLVTNATN

-515 NNEISYTY
+515 NNEVSYTN

-615 PSGVGRNQAGQ
+615 PSGVGRNQPGQ

-635 IESVAA
+635 IASVAD
-641 AAGLQGEYKNIADR
+641 AAGLQGEFKKIGEK
-655 INNIPLPDFSNTVT
+655 INNIPLPDFSNTMT
-669 QAAFK
+669 QTPF
-674 VVATLPGIIQAED
+674 VENMTIPGLIEMEN
-687 YDVGGQSVSFSDKD
+687 YDEGGQSVSYSDKD
-701 FVNEGNV
+701 FVNEGNA
-708 YREDGVDVVGLGCS
+708 YREDGVDIVQI
-722 DSAMTKDCNGYAV
+722 DSTDKTKGYAV
-735 GYTQSGEW
+735 GYTSAGEW
-743 LEYSVNVI
+743 MEYTVK
-751 VASKFVFRANV
+751 VADAGEYVFLANV
-762 ASGLDVGSFRLF
+762 STGAENAGFQLVM
-774 IDGKAV
+774 DGKAIS
-780 TDTIAVPQG
+780 DTIVAPKG
-789 EDWNTYGY
+789 EDWSTYSFVDGK
-797 VEGETAEI
+797 TAALE
-805 AKGEHV
+805 AGEHV
-811 LRIQFTGTYVNLDW
+811 LRVVITGDFLNIDW
-825 IQFALTAGELPIP
+825 IKFGKSKDELVSIKPSLRYGLNMDISRSSTLNVFDIRGHRVGTIRLMGVP
-838 QKRDVQLNLG
+838 TTSSVLQQMHAKNFKSGVYFVQSVNKA
-848 ERGYDVFGM
+848 FGKM
-857 DGRFVCRIEGMSAMG
+857 IH
-872 GFKAVLMAKG
+872 
-882 VKPGMYVVRG
+882 VK
-892 LESRKSIRI
+892 
-901 NTAK
+901 

>member
-1 MRIYALPVH
+1 MCR
-10 FRCMGSIFYGGKTPF
+10 MF
-25 GVKYGNE
+25 GFVAFA
-32 DYMRTKSLLS
+32 TF
-42 LCLVMSGMS
+42 CLVGG
-51 LAATQATFYVAPS
+51 LGFAQEQATFYVAPS
-64 GNDSNKGTEAEP
+64 GSDSNPGTEAAP
-76 FKTITQAQKAVRAIN
+76 FKTITKAQKAVREIN
-91 SSMTGDIEVI
+91 GTMTGDIVVY
-101 LREGTYALPGTIG
+101 LREGTYQLNSTVN

-127 RYKAYDGEKPL
+127 RYKAYKGENPL
-138 ITGGMAIIG
+138 ITGGMPITG
-147 WTIHDEANGIWKA
+147 WAIHDEANGIWKA
-160 EGVEGRFRQLYVN
+160 EGVEGNFRQLYVN

-184 VIAANDKGA
+184 AIAANEKGE
-193 GSFDHDFVRL
+193 GGFDHDFVRL

-215 SAEYI
+215 SADYI

-226 EDVEIH
+226 ENVEIH

-276 AFQSNPPRQQV
+276 AFSSNPPKQQV

-334 LFSILGKDT
+334 LFNVLGKDT

-374 AANFNVDVLPDPGRG
+374 AANFNVDVLADPGRG

-396 NKYLLWRP
+396 NKFLLWRP

-409 VENAHHFLVKNC
+409 VENAHHMLVKNC

-457 GKFYQDSTTEIHIA
+457 GKFYQDSTTEIHIP
-471 YNPSDKEE
+471 YNPSDKDE

-486 RNNLVTNVTN
+486 RYNLITNVTN

-523 YSGISL
+523 YSGISV

-535 DQTAMTNN
+535 SETAMTNN
-543 HVNKNN
+543 HINKNN

-574 IKENYLHDYSAS
+574 IKENYLHDYGAS

-593 LPIYLDEGSSGFVV
+593 LPIYLDEGSSGFTV
-607 ENNSYRNA
+607 ENNSYKNS
-615 PSGVGRNQAGQ
+615 PSGVGQNQPGQ
-626 FTERNNGGY
+626 FTQRNNGGY

-641 AAGLQGEYKNIADR
+641 AAGLQGEFKNLADK
-655 INNIPLPDFSNTVT
+655 ISNIPLADFSNPVP
-669 QAAFK
+669 QAPFKNAF
-674 VVATLPGIIQAED
+674 VFPALVQAED
-687 YDVGGQSVSFSDKD
+687 YDEGGQGVSYSDKD
-701 FVNEGNV
+701 IANQGNA
-708 YREDGVDVVGLGCS
+708 YREDGVDVVGLECS
-722 DSAMTKDCNGYAV
+722 DSAATKDCKGFAV
-735 GYTQSGEW
+735 GYTQAGEW
-743 LEYSVNVI
+743 MEYSVNVP
-751 VASKFVFRANV
+751 ADAKYFVKANV
-762 ASGLDVGSFRLF
+762 ATASETSSFMLLV
-774 IDGKAV
+774 DNDAV
-780 TDTIAVPQG
+780 TDTVAVPKTDSTWDVYKEIDVG
-789 EDWNTYGY
+789 T
-797 VEGETAEI
+797 VEL
-805 AKGEHV
+805 KQGEHV
-811 LRIQFTGTYVNLDW
+811 IRLLITGDYLNIDW
-825 IQFALTAGELPIP
+825 IQFADSANQVLPP
-838 QKRDVQLNLG
+838 TQWVEKVQLDVRS
-848 ERGYDVFGM
+848 EMSYDVFGLT
-857 DGRFVCRIEGMSAMG
+857 GRYLGRVELRGESVNKALVREGFARG
-872 GFKAVLMAKG
+872 IYL
-882 VKPGMYVVRG
+882 VRG
-892 LESRKSIRI
+892 SRH
-901 NTAK
+901 AKALRVQVR

>member
-1 MRIYALPVH
+1 MCRMFGFVAFATFYLV
-10 FRCMGSIFYGGKTPF
+10 GSLGFAQ
-25 GVKYGNE
+25 E
-32 DYMRTKSLLS
+32 
-42 LCLVMSGMS
+42 
-51 LAATQATFYVAPS
+51 QATFYVAPTGS
-64 GNDSNKGTEAEP
+64 DSNPGTEAAP
-76 FKTITQAQKAVRAIN
+76 FKTITKAQKAVREIN
-91 SSMTGDIEVI
+91 GTMTGDIVVY
-101 LREGTYALPGTIG
+101 LREGTYQLNSTVN

-127 RYKAYDGEKPL
+127 RYKAYNGENPL
-138 ITGGMAIIG
+138 ITGGMPITG
-147 WTIHDEANGIWKA
+147 WAIHDEANGIWKA
-160 EGVEGRFRQLYVN
+160 EGVEGNFRQLYVN

-184 VIAANDKGA
+184 AIAANEKGE
-193 GSFDHDFVRL
+193 GGFDHDFVRL

-215 SAEYI
+215 SADYV

-226 EDVEIH
+226 ENVEIH

-276 AFQSNPPRQQV
+276 AFSSNPPKQQV

-334 LFSILGKDT
+334 LFNVLGKDT

-374 AANFNVDVLPDPGRG
+374 AANFNVDVLADPGRG

-396 NKYLLWRP
+396 NKFLLWRP

-409 VENAHHFLVKNC
+409 VENAHHMLVKNC

-457 GKFYQDSTTEIHIA
+457 GKFYQDSTTEIHIP
-471 YNPSDKEE
+471 YNPSDKDE

-486 RNNLVTNVTN
+486 RYNLITNVTN

-523 YSGISL
+523 YSGISV

-535 DQTAMTNN
+535 SETAMTNN
-543 HVNKNN
+543 HINKNN

-574 IKENYLHDYSAS
+574 IKENFLHDYSAS

-593 LPIYLDEGSSGFVV
+593 LPIYLDEGSSGFTV
-607 ENNSYRNA
+607 ENNSYKNS
-615 PSGVGRNQAGQ
+615 PSGVGQNQPGQ
-626 FTERNNGGY
+626 FTQRNNGGY

-641 AAGLQGEYKNIADR
+641 AAGLQGEFKNLADK
-655 INNIPLPDFSNTVT
+655 ISNIPLADFSNPVP
-669 QAAFK
+669 QAPFKGAF
-674 VVATLPGIIQAED
+674 VFPTLVQAED
-687 YDVGGQSVSFSDKD
+687 YDEGGQGVSYSDKD
-701 FVNEGNV
+701 IANQGNV
-708 YREDGVDVVGLGCS
+708 YREDGVDVVGLECS
-722 DSAMTKDCNGYAV
+722 DSAATKDCKGYAI
-735 GYTQSGEW
+735 GFTQAGEW
-743 LEYSVNVI
+743 MEYSVNVPADAKYI
-751 VASKFVFRANV
+751 VKANV
-762 ASGLDVGSFRLF
+762 ATASETSSFMLLV
-774 IDGKAV
+774 DNNAV
-780 TDTIAVPQG
+780 TDTVAVPKTDSTWDVYKEIDVG
-789 EDWNTYGY
+789 T
-797 VEGETAEI
+797 VEL
-805 AKGEHV
+805 KQGEHV
-811 LRIQFTGTYVNLDW
+811 VRLLITGDYLNIDW
-825 IQFALTAGELPIP
+825 IQFADSANQTLPPSQLVEKVRLEVSPVTAC
-838 QKRDVQLNLG
+838 
-848 ERGYDVFGM
+848 DVFGLTGKYL
-857 DGRFVCRIEGMSAMG
+857 GRVELRGESVRNAMAREGYARGTYLVRSVG
-872 GFKAVLMAKG
+872 HAKTMRVQ
-882 VKPGMYVVRG
+882 VK
-892 LESRKSIRI
+892 
-901 NTAK
+901 

>member
-1 MRIYALPVH
+1 MCR
-10 FRCMGSIFYGGKTPF
+10 MF
-25 GVKYGNE
+25 GFVAFA
-32 DYMRTKSLLS
+32 TF
-42 LCLVMSGMS
+42 CLVGG
-51 LAATQATFYVAPS
+51 LGFAQEQATFYVAPS
-64 GNDSNKGTEAEP
+64 GSDSNPGTEAAP
-76 FKTITQAQKAVRAIN
+76 FKTITKAQKAVREIN
-91 SSMTGDIEVI
+91 GTMTGDIVVY
-101 LREGTYALPGTIG
+101 LREGTYQLNSTVN

-127 RYKAYDGEKPL
+127 RYKAYKGENPL
-138 ITGGMAIIG
+138 ITGGMPITSWA
-147 WTIHDEANGIWKA
+147 IHDEANGIWKA
-160 EGVEGRFRQLYVN
+160 EGVEGNFRQLYVN

-184 VIAANDKGA
+184 AIAANEKGE
-193 GSFDHDFVRL
+193 GGFDHDFVRL

-215 SAEYI
+215 SADYV

-226 EDVEIH
+226 ENVEIH

-276 AFQSNPPRQQV
+276 AFSSNPPKQQV

-334 LFSILGKDT
+334 LFNVLGKDT

-374 AANFNVDVLPDPGRG
+374 AANFNVDVLADPGRG

-396 NKYLLWRP
+396 NKFLLWRP

-409 VENAHHFLVKNC
+409 VENAHHMLVKNC

-457 GKFYQDSTTEIHIA
+457 GKFYQDSTTEIHIP
-471 YNPSDKEE
+471 YNPSDKDE

-486 RNNLVTNVTN
+486 RYNLITNVTN

-523 YSGISL
+523 YSGISV

-535 DQTAMTNN
+535 SETAMTNN
-543 HVNKNN
+543 HINKNN

-574 IKENYLHDYSAS
+574 IKENYLHDYGAS

-593 LPIYLDEGSSGFVV
+593 LPIYLDEGSSGFTV
-607 ENNSYRNA
+607 ENNSYKNS
-615 PSGVGRNQAGQ
+615 PSGVGQNQPGQ
-626 FTERNNGGY
+626 FTQRNNGGY

-641 AAGLQGEYKNIADR
+641 AAGLQGEFKNLADK
-655 INNIPLPDFSNTVT
+655 ISNIPLADFSNPVP
-669 QAAFK
+669 QAPFKNAF
-674 VVATLPGIIQAED
+674 VFPALVQAED
-687 YDVGGQSVSFSDKD
+687 YDEGGQGVSYSDKD
-701 FVNEGNV
+701 IANQGNA
-708 YREDGVDVVGLGCS
+708 YREDGVDVVGLECT
-722 DSAMTKDCNGYAV
+722 DSAATKDCKGYAI
-735 GYTQSGEW
+735 GFTQAGEW
-743 LEYSVNVI
+743 TEYSVNVPVDGKYI
-751 VASKFVFRANV
+751 VKANV
-762 ASGLDVGSFRLF
+762 ATASETSSFMLLV
-774 IDGKAV
+774 DNNAV
-780 TDTIAVPQG
+780 TDTVAVPKTDSTWDVYKEIDVG
-789 EDWNTYGY
+789 T
-797 VEGETAEI
+797 VEL
-805 AKGEHV
+805 KQGEHV
-811 LRIQFTGTYVNLDW
+811 IRLLITGDYLNIDW
-825 IQFALTAGELPIP
+825 IQFADSANQTLPP
-838 QKRDVQLNLG
+838 TQWVEKVRLDVRS
-848 ERGYDVFGM
+848 EMSYDVFGLT
-857 DGRFVCRIEGMSAMG
+857 GRYLGRVELRGESVNKALVREGFARG
-872 GFKAVLMAKG
+872 IYL
-882 VKPGMYVVRG
+882 VRG
-892 LESRKSIRI
+892 SRH
-901 NTAK
+901 AKALRVQVK